1 MLNFFSWIIKFY
13 SFIFVAKTFLIYYV
27 IFTQHCSVLL
37 SFFLFFFYILCFYGM
52 KILFIFFFM
61 EKFSIYFSF
70 LLLFFVLC
78 WNHHL
83 LYSHLCVA
91 FAFVNNLVCYKHIKL
106 HSMILLK
113 NFYIL
118 YLTFLKMLWFVF

>member
-1 MLNFFSWIIKFY
+1 MLF
-13 SFIFVAKTFLIYYV
+13 FIFLLQTFLIYYV

-37 SFFLFFFYILCFYGM
+37 SIIIFFFIH
-52 KILFIFFFM
+52 ILFLWNENIIQFFM
-61 EKFSIYFSF
+61 EKFSIYFFLFNFF
-70 LLLFFVLC
+70 LLCVGIII
-78 WNHHL
+78 L

-113 NFYIL
+113 KFSVHFCENALVCVLLLNNFR
-118 YLTFLKMLWFVF
+118 

>member
-37 SFFLFFFYILCFYGM
+37 SFFYFFLYFVFLWNENI
-52 KILFIFFFM
+52 IQFFFM